1 MSVLGK
7 DLFDFQRSHT
17 NTKVEFGA
25 SGYWVE
31 MVPEMQPYGTVLTEI
46 LNLDVTPFQKLLDRL
61 NTAVHEKNYDDA
73 PRAYM
78 DMQKGFGSL
87 PLYRLY
93 LMDFRYFGDMKIE
106 EFVGEEAREA
116 FAEYVINE
124 EREIPSFMQQ
134 QIKDIQLIQERYAW
148 FLDRVFANAVF
159 EKKKGQRKESLA
171 QLIYSSGYEAFV
183 SGVSLGKDPEVDAP
197 LVRAQYRIRG
207 ERENAE
213 VVEKM
218 YFDRLLDFVYVELMK
233 GLQKGFVPKR
243 CANCGRW
250 FLQMPGMTYAYCGE
264 PAPGQ
269 DGKTCREIGA
279 TSSFRSKVQN
289 NDVWKAHQRAYKKY
303 FARTRKGTMSK
314 GVFEVWSRKM
324 ETLRDDALKEYDRAK
339 SEEERQRIV
348 DEVTQK
354 LNTLERIEAE
364 DGGSY
369 HPDQAGTY
377 IATYWVVPKD
387 ARDSYSVSR
396 KIILTDTEGQAHT
409 EENGGQKQKE
419 DTNSEEDSETPV
431 QGILD
436 VEVTVSGEDADA
448 QAARELEEK
457 IEDGEVMMLSGAENT
472 FRARETVHLEK
483 GETIYY
489 PSYIGNYLTCW
500 FTVNGKIAYC
510 LESHRSSPPRGDY
523 VAQVLD
529 SNKNLQKV
537 LYYGYGGA
545 GDITGS
551 YLSGKSAE
559 EKYVY
564 THIAASYAYAGEA
577 GFTGCKYEDLV
588 NAGVI
593 AYIDHLFAME
603 EPPKGEISLSK
614 TSVKAVRN
622 GNVQKTPDIF

>member
-106 EFVGEEAREA
+106 EFVGEEVREA
-116 FAEYVINE
+116 FAKYVINE

-218 YFDRLLDFVYVELMK
+218 YFDRLLDFVYVEFMK

-250 FLQMPGMTYAYCGE
+250 FLQTPGATFAYCAG
-264 PAPGQ
+264 PAPE
-269 DGKTCREIGA
+269 DASKTCREIGA
-279 TSSFRSKVQN
+279 ASSFKDKVAN
-289 NDVWKAHQRAYKKY
+289 NEVWQVQQRAYKKY
-303 FARTRKGTMSK
+303 YARTMRKDMTK
-314 GVFEVWSRKM
+314 AEFEAW
-324 ETLRDDALKEYDRAK
+324 TRDAEQKRDAALEPYARAE
-339 SEEERQRIV
+339 SEEERQRI
-348 DEVTQK
+348 
-354 LNTLERIEAE
+354 
-364 DGGSY
+364 
-369 HPDQAGTY
+369 
-377 IATYWVVPKD
+377 
-387 ARDSYSVSR
+387 
-396 KIILTDTEGQAHT
+396 
-409 EENGGQKQKE
+409 
-419 DTNSEEDSETPV
+419 
-431 QGILD
+431 
-436 VEVTVSGEDADA
+436 
-448 QAARELEEK
+448 AAELEEK
-457 IEDGEVMMLSGAENT
+457 LN
-472 FRARETVHLEK
+472 RL
-483 GETIYY
+483 
-489 PSYIGNYLTCW
+489 
-500 FTVNGKIAYC
+500 
-510 LESHRSSPPRGDY
+510 
-523 VAQVLD
+523 
-529 SNKNLQKV
+529 
-537 LYYGYGGA
+537 
-545 GDITGS
+545 
-551 YLSGKSAE
+551 
-559 EKYVY
+559 
-564 THIAASYAYAGEA
+564 
-577 GFTGCKYEDLV
+577 
-588 NAGVI
+588 
-593 AYIDHLFAME
+593 
-603 EPPKGEISLSK
+603 
-614 TSVKAVRN
+614 
-622 GNVQKTPDIF
+622 

>member
-106 EFVGEEAREA
+106 EFVGEEVREA
-116 FAEYVINE
+116 FAKYVINE

-279 TSSFRSKVQN
+279 SSSFKDKVAN
-289 NDVWKAHQRAYKKY
+289 NEVWQVQQRAYKKY
-303 FARTRKGTMSK
+303 YARTMRKDMTK
-314 GVFEVWSRKM
+314 AEFEAW
-324 ETLRDDALKEYDRAK
+324 TRDAEQKRDAALEPYARAE
-339 SEEERQRIV
+339 SEEERQRI
-348 DEVTQK
+348 
-354 LNTLERIEAE
+354 
-364 DGGSY
+364 
-369 HPDQAGTY
+369 
-377 IATYWVVPKD
+377 
-387 ARDSYSVSR
+387 
-396 KIILTDTEGQAHT
+396 
-409 EENGGQKQKE
+409 
-419 DTNSEEDSETPV
+419 
-431 QGILD
+431 
-436 VEVTVSGEDADA
+436 
-448 QAARELEEK
+448 AAELEEK
-457 IEDGEVMMLSGAENT
+457 LN
-472 FRARETVHLEK
+472 RL
-483 GETIYY
+483 
-489 PSYIGNYLTCW
+489 
-500 FTVNGKIAYC
+500 
-510 LESHRSSPPRGDY
+510 
-523 VAQVLD
+523 
-529 SNKNLQKV
+529 
-537 LYYGYGGA
+537 
-545 GDITGS
+545 
-551 YLSGKSAE
+551 
-559 EKYVY
+559 
-564 THIAASYAYAGEA
+564 
-577 GFTGCKYEDLV
+577 
-588 NAGVI
+588 
-593 AYIDHLFAME
+593 
-603 EPPKGEISLSK
+603 
-614 TSVKAVRN
+614 
-622 GNVQKTPDIF
+622 

>member
-116 FAEYVINE
+116 FAKYVINE

-218 YFDRLLDFVYVELMK
+218 YFDRLLDFVYVEFMK

-250 FLQMPGMTYAYCGE
+250 FLQTPGATYAYCTG

-269 DGKTCREIGA
+269 NGKTCREIGA
-279 TSSFRSKVQN
+279 SSSFRSKVEN
-289 NDVWKAHQRAYKKY
+289 NDVWKVHQRAYKKY
-303 FARTRKGTMSK
+303 FARIRSGLMTKSE
-314 GVFEVWSRKM
+314 FEVWSRQAAD
-324 ETLRDDALKEYDRAK
+324 LRDAALEQYARAEN
-339 SEEERQRIV
+339 EEERQRIAQ
-348 DEVTQK
+348 EIAEA
-354 LNTLERIEAE
+354 LNEA
-364 DGGSY
+364 
-369 HPDQAGTY
+369 
-377 IATYWVVPKD
+377 
-387 ARDSYSVSR
+387 
-396 KIILTDTEGQAHT
+396 
-409 EENGGQKQKE
+409 
-419 DTNSEEDSETPV
+419 
-431 QGILD
+431 
-436 VEVTVSGEDADA
+436 
-448 QAARELEEK
+448 
-457 IEDGEVMMLSGAENT
+457 
-472 FRARETVHLEK
+472 
-483 GETIYY
+483 
-489 PSYIGNYLTCW
+489 
-500 FTVNGKIAYC
+500 
-510 LESHRSSPPRGDY
+510 
-523 VAQVLD
+523 
-529 SNKNLQKV
+529 
-537 LYYGYGGA
+537 
-545 GDITGS
+545 
-551 YLSGKSAE
+551 
-559 EKYVY
+559 
-564 THIAASYAYAGEA
+564 
-577 GFTGCKYEDLV
+577 
-588 NAGVI
+588 
-593 AYIDHLFAME
+593 
-603 EPPKGEISLSK
+603 
-614 TSVKAVRN
+614 
-622 GNVQKTPDIF
+622 